1 MAEKTDEQLSALMDG
16 ECSKLEIDLA
26 LRRLAKDADLKE
38 RWEHYHLIGDAIRN
52 YLPNALDT
60 DFSSRVMAAI
70 DQEAPL
76 KTILPPPG
84 PSWQKPLTGFGLAAS
99 VMVMAAFTLN
109 MNFDEE
115 SPSAAPLTGA
125 NPEPTV
131 PPAQVAQAT
140 LENSELESRLNNY
153 LLNHNEFASRNS
165 VQGVLPYVR
174 IVGYQPNP

>member
-16 ECSKLEIDLA
+16 ECSEMEIGLA

-38 RWEHYHLIGDAIRN
+38 RWERYHLISDAIRN
-52 YLPNALDT
+52 DLPNALET
-60 DFSSRVMAAI
+60 GFSSRVMAAI

-76 KTILPPPG
+76 RPMLPSAP
-84 PSWQKPLTGFGLAAS
+84 PSWQKPLAGFGLAAS
-99 VMVMAAFTLN
+99 VMVVAAFTL
-109 MNFDEE
+109 MNFNGE
-115 SPSAAPLTGA
+115 PSAVEPLA
-125 NPEPTV
+125 VSPKPV
-131 PPAQVAQAT
+131 AQPPQQVAQAT
-140 LENSELESRLNNY
+140 PDNSERSRLNNY